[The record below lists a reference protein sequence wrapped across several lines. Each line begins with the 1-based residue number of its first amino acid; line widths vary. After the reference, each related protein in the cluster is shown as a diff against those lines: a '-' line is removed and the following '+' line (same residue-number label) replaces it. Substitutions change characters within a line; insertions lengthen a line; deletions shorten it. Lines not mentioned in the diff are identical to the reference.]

1 MESKPEKRGAEQH
14 QDHDHSQQG
23 TLFSVLM
30 VGAFIA
36 LTFVL
41 MFGIYM
47 SRV

>member
-1 MESKPEKRGAEQH
+1 MDSKRVNRQAELQ
-14 QDHDHSQQG
+14 QDQDHSQKG

-41 MFGIYM
+41 LFGIYM

>member
-1 MESKPEKRGAEQH
+1 MESKRVNREAEQ
-14 QDHDHSQQG
+14 QPDHDHSQKG
-23 TLFSVLM
+23 TFFSVLM

-41 MFGIYM
+41 LFGIYM